1 MVYKIYLQYLILV
14 KTFQLA
20 TYFALNSSDEFG
32 VSQDTSRT
40 LMLKID
46 DNLYS
51 KLSVAKSLDTFYA
64 SGHILCI
71 RDL

>member
-14 KTFQLA
+14 KTFQFA

-51 KLSVAKSLDTFYA
+51 KLNVAKSLDTFYA
-64 SGHILCI
+64 SEICNYF
-71 RDL
+71 